1 MNLPQALFE
10 ASQQAQDL
18 ISQLET
24 LKAQVLGY
32 QAQIRILNNEVMTLD
47 QQLKVMKNETR

>member
-1 MNLPQALFE
+1 VNLPQALFE

-47 QQLKVMKNETR
+47 QQLKDMKNETR